1 MCVDLA
7 PGTKMSGYLVLVLA
21 RYPHSCY
28 FAPGVPGI
36 CQFGI
41 GTSSFALTDI
51 LNLVFGICQV
61 LKVGKNIF

>member
-1 MCVDLA
+1 MYVDLA
-7 PGTKMSGYLVLVLA
+7 PGIKMSRYLGLVLA

>member
-1 MCVDLA
+1 MCVDLT
-7 PGTKMSGYLVLVLA
+7 PGTKMSRYLVLVLA
-21 RYPHSCY
+21 RYPHSY